1 MPAINWGAPAR
12 PRSNGRFVTLLAV
25 LLALLLAPAAGLAR
39 DAHRTWER
47 AAWNLRTWYAARSL
61 PGPGREAGHFRV
73 WLLGADAGEMTADP
87 VTPPAALA
95 GVDAA
100 GREAGEEMPRQLVE
114 QLEAAY
120 SRLTDDLGVEPPGP
134 VLLALYR
141 DRCGLDR
148 RAGGAAGTTTGVYA
162 AGVIHLLWQGDLR
175 GPLVHEMTHYLL
187 DLVAPGRVPRWFQEG
202 LAQLEEYRL
211 TGKVLYDPALVP
223 PVPWVRL
230 DREFNRLPDEVA
242 YGASLSLVLFLYH
255 EGGDGALRQMV
266 GALSRGVPFER
277 AVRLCW
283 GRSLAELDARR
294 LGEAVPPVGVK

>member
-47 AAWNLRTWYAARSL
+47 AAWNLRTWYAVHSL
-61 PGPGREAGHFRV
+61 PGPGQDAGYFRV
-73 WLLGADAGEMTADP
+73 WLLGATDGGEVTADP
-87 VTPPAALA
+87 VTRAGALA
-95 GVDAA
+95 RPDTA
-100 GREAGEEMPRQLVE
+100 GRAAGEEMPRQLLG

-120 SRLTDDLGVEPPGP
+120 SRVTADLGVEPAGRVPL
-134 VLLALYR
+134 VLYR
-141 DRCGLDR
+141 NRSALER
-148 RAGGAAGTTTGVYA
+148 RAGGGAGTATGVYA
-162 AGVIHLLWQGDLR
+162 AGVIHLVWQEDLG
-175 GPLVHEMTHYLL
+175 GPLAHEMTHYLL

-223 PVPWVRL
+223 RVPWVRL

-294 LGEAVPPVGVK
+294 LGEAVPPRE